1 MEQSDTK
8 RTGTDAGC
16 PVGGEA
22 VYIMLGEL
30 RSERDEDEHGQQRH
44 VLGMNDVS
52 SSEASNLD
60 QLWVTILL
68 SMALGVLRIIFV
80 VFHCRQLC
88 SYLTNMMRPV
98 KPLELF
104 RQHSAVAVIQKLIHV
119 SLDPKADLLL

>member
-1 MEQSDTK
+1 MEQNDTK

-16 PVGGEA
+16 PLGGET

-60 QLWVTILL
+60 QLWLCNHT
-68 SMALGVLRIIFV
+68 SQHGLGCASDNLR
-80 VFHCRQLC
+80 R
-88 SYLTNMMRPV
+88 
-98 KPLELF
+98 
-104 RQHSAVAVIQKLIHV
+104 V
-119 SLDPKADLLL
+119 SLSSVM